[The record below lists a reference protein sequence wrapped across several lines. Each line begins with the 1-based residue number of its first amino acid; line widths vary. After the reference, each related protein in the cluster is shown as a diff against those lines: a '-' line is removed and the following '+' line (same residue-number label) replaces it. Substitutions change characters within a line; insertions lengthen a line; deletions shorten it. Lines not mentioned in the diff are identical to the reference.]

1 MSAQPVERHLSAVE
15 DVAALP
21 DVVIHPGTGEQIQ
34 LGGMV
39 QRLEDEVAGLQRDI
53 RGWAARHA
61 ELKRDK
67 DAEAEGSEV
76 WPVALRVFNYWRIQ
90 CKHPRS
96 EFTTDRFEMI
106 RPHLE
111 KLIAPGKG
119 KAKDLP
125 ARIAHAEAV
134 CKLAVDGIAF
144 DPYVSQRKNG
154 TKKRNDGWHL
164 IFGSRDQ
171 FENRCNAAPLD
182 RIREVMGPA
191 KTEQATLDQPQP
203 DQ

>member
-1 MSAQPVERHLSAVE
+1 MSAEPARHL
-15 DVAALP
+15 AAAPEAMAPEMIVVDP
-21 DVVIHPGTGEQIQ
+21 DGMRVGV
-34 LGGMV
+34 LGDFV
-39 QRLEDEVAGLQRDI
+39 QKLEDEIAGLQRDV

-67 DAEAEGSEV
+67 DAEAEESPV
-76 WPVALRVFNYWRIQ
+76 WPAALRVFKYWRTA

-96 EFTTDRFEMI
+96 EFTLDRFEMI

-111 KLIAPGKG
+111 KLAAPGKDRSTD
-119 KAKDLP
+119 AAERL
-125 ARIAHAEAV
+125 AHAEAV

-144 DPYVSQRKNG
+144 DPYISVRKNG

-164 IFGSRDQ
+164 CFGTRDQ
-171 FENRCNAAPLD
+171 FENRCNAAPLE

-191 KTEQATLDQPQP
+191 PTLDQAQAT
-203 DQ
+203 Q